1 VFFVFLCMKPSVL
14 FLLGTI
20 CIPATMLASAGLPGH
35 TEADR
40 HNSIASQTLI
50 ASSELPSVWARVR
63 FEVSLESLASQL
75 DIPAERLAELNGTG
89 AGRSFNSNDWVA
101 LPQRSKESIR
111 LVAALDDSDLR
122 STSPH
127 QGPAGLLAKVM
138 RLPVD
143 LPGRLLPAAQA
154 RPTLGLLPGG
164 SGSLSWPLLPGF
176 GPQNP
181 PRSLTRIIWPTQGT
195 LTSGYGW
202 RWGRMHKGIDVA
214 NSVGTPVVA
223 VSDGVVLSSGWNAGG
238 YGYLVEVSHEDGTV
252 TRYAHNSRLLV
263 TKGMTVS
270 QGTPIALMGSTGR
283 STGPHLHFEIHSP
296 GQGAINPMLALAA
309 KS

>member
-1 VFFVFLCMKPSVL
+1 MKPSVL
-14 FLLGTI
+14 FLLGTV
-20 CIPATMLASAGLPGH
+20 CVPATMLASAGLSGH

-40 HNSIASQTLI
+40 HNTIPAQTLI
-50 ASSELPSVWARVR
+50 ASSELPSFWARVR
-63 FEVSLESLASQL
+63 FEVSLETLASQL
-75 DIPAERLAELNGTG
+75 EIPAERLADLNGTD
-89 AGRSFNSNDWVA
+89 AGRSFQSNEWVA

-122 STSPH
+122 RTSPQ
-127 QGPAGLLAKVM
+127 QGPAGVLAKMM

-143 LPGRLLPAAQA
+143 LPARLLPSAQA

-164 SGSLSWPLLPGF
+164 SGSLSWPQLPGF

-181 PRSLTRIIWPTQGT
+181 PRSFARIIWPAQGT
-195 LTSGYGW
+195 FTSGYGW

-223 VSDGVVLSSGWNAGG
+223 VADGVVLSSGWNEGG

-263 TKGMTVS
+263 TKGMAVT

-296 GQGAINPMLALAA
+296 GQGAINPMLALAP